1 MTFPGYLALTAAEF
15 AGCETLPEQCAWMAC
30 HFSCYGTQLS
40 NCPDS
45 LPEGS
50 MLIVNDRTPPA
61 KHDPQRII
69 QQLTQLIEELKISC
83 ILMDFQRPDFP
94 DNAQIAKA
102 LQDLPCP
109 VGVSALYSENLSC
122 SVFLPPV
129 PLNMPL
135 EEYLKPWKDR
145 EVWLEAALDCRLYTL
160 TEQGCRQSALADIPK
175 EHPHIFRD
183 EKLYYHYCMEEEAD
197 KVHFSLW
204 RNAED
209 LLALLLEAE
218 KLGVKKAVGL
228 YQELGKAFMN
238 P

>member
-40 NCPDS
+40 NCPDT

-61 KHDPQRII
+61 GHDAQRIT
-69 QQLTQLIEELKISC
+69 QQLTQLMEDLKISC
-83 ILMDFQRPDFP
+83 VLLDFQRPDFP
-94 DNAQIAKA
+94 ENAEIAKA

-109 VGVSALYSENLSC
+109 VGVSMLYTENLSC
-122 SVFLPPV
+122 PVFLPPV
-129 PLNMPL
+129 PLDMPL

-145 EVWLEAALDCRLYTL
+145 EVWLEAALDSRLYTL
-160 TEQGCRQSALADIPK
+160 TETGCRQSALSDIPK

-183 EKLYYHYCMEEEAD
+183 EKLYCHYCMEEEAD
-197 KVHFSLW
+197 KVHFTLW
-204 RNAED
+204 RDQDD
-209 LLALLLEAE
+209 LHALLQEAE
-218 KLGVKKAVGL
+218 KMGVKKVVGL